1 MRLLKLLILI
11 FFFTKIILAQNKCE
25 LLAGNSV
32 EFSKIDEN
40 KSISACKNAVKDNP
54 NNIKYW
60 HMLGRSFD
68 KALQNKQ
75 ALLWYRKAA
84 LKGYKMSQ
92 YNLGLKYEFGEGVDI
107 DVVEAINGI

>member
-32 EFSKIDEN
+32 EFSKKIDEN

-92 YNLGLKYEFGEGVDI
+92 YNL
-107 DVVEAINGI
+107 AA